1 MKELFDICVEI
12 IKYLAQQT
20 GTTYEEMNIWLFVI
34 IHPAITL
41 ILFFRCVYL
50 KYKLRS
56 RFSFIR
62 KMKKMTKK

>member
-12 IKYLAQQT
+12 IKYLAQLT

-41 ILFFRCVYL
+41 IYFLRCLYL
-50 KYKLRS
+50 KRKLNE
-56 RFSFIR
+56 IR
-62 KMKKMTKK
+62 NI